1 MTYKATQ
8 VYVVMRTDD
17 VAGSSIP
24 VAVFMDA
31 ETAFG
36 NADGYN
42 LDMTERNISGIHF
55 SVNIT
60 MLYE

>member
-1 MTYKATQ
+1 MPYKATQ
-8 VYVVMRTDD
+8 VYVVMRTDELT
-17 VAGSSIP
+17 GTSLP

-31 ETAFG
+31 EAAFG

-42 LDMTERNISGIHF
+42 LDMTERSISGIHF

-60 MLYE
+60 MLYQ

>member
-1 MTYKATQ
+1 
-8 VYVVMRTDD
+8 MRTDD

>member
-1 MTYKATQ
+1 
-8 VYVVMRTDD
+8 MRTDELT
-17 VAGSSIP
+17 GTSLP

-31 ETAFG
+31 EAAFG

-42 LDMTERNISGIHF
+42 LDMTERSISGIHF

-60 MLYE
+60 MLYQ